1 MHFNVA
7 QERNPIIAP
16 GKRVNDG
23 QEEKRQP
30 RNPCKKINRRPN
42 SSVAQLEKDRAFR
55 LAMFTNRVHLDPK
68 PAIVRDALFL
78 GTYPSATI
86 TDELTQPREDRHRA
100 DVQHPF
106 DSFNPS
112 LEPVSDQS
120 KPPGALG

>member
-68 PAIVRDALFL
+68 PATRTMPESRLLSKFTWARGFGASNLVKTPFSGRF
-78 GTYPSATI
+78 
-86 TDELTQPREDRHRA
+86 RA
-100 DVQHPF
+100 HV
-106 DSFNPS
+106 
-112 LEPVSDQS
+112 
-120 KPPGALG
+120 GR